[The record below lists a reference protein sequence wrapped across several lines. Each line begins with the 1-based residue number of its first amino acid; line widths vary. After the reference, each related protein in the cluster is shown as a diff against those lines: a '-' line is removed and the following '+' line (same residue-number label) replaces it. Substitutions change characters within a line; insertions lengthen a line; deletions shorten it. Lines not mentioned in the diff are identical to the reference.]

1 MIKSFLKLI
10 QRQKISACKGSD
22 VYYFYNSHLKLESWK
37 PKLLVYLP
45 HLECAIYEKLNW
57 IHGHVGPLASFAMFY
72 PLPLHGLKE
81 LGISKTS
88 YVVENFLDPQN
99 YEVKK
104 ALISGE
110 KS

>member
-1 MIKSFLKLI
+1 
-10 QRQKISACKGSD
+10 
-22 VYYFYNSHLKLESWK
+22 LESWK

-88 YVVENFLDPQN
+88 YVAENFLDPQN

-104 ALISGE
+104 PLNFRGKILNPTKGLFNGNVTGGGGVPDPGGY
-110 KS
+110 KIFP